1 LKKII
6 VILIINAITRQSKA
20 MKYRF
25 VNTGWSKL
33 TLFIVSKTE
42 QHTEDIITAGNPKII
57 PICKNGILDATAH
70 MIK

>member
-1 LKKII
+1 
-6 VILIINAITRQSKA
+6 